1 MDVTRIGFY
10 NNGRED
16 ETEFDTID
24 EQEIAELW
32 YEFCKEEGIIA
43 YVEQEDDG
51 YEPPE
56 DKPMAKKKASEKK
69 KVPAKKSASK
79 CLKPKV
85 AIKKKTVKKS
95 AAKKR

>member
-10 NNGRED
+10 NEGRED

-43 YVEQEDDG
+43 YVEQLDDG
-51 YEPPE
+51 YEPPK
-56 DKPMAKKKASEKK
+56 DKPVAKKKA
-69 KVPAKKSASK
+69 PAKKSASK

-85 AIKKKTVKKS
+85 AIKKKTVKKP